1 MRGNIL
7 HSSDLLPNDR
17 IVSYSRR
24 EETKQYFKH
33 HQEHASSFC
42 IQVGC
47 FLDLTCTCAPV
58 MHFVKVITRQKISDA
73 RQVGHVLRPSDAS
86 KKKTIYNIESIK

>member
-24 EETKQYFKH
+24 EETKH
-33 HQEHASSFC
+33 H
-42 IQVGC
+42 
-47 FLDLTCTCAPV
+47 
-58 MHFVKVITRQKISDA
+58 
-73 RQVGHVLRPSDAS
+73 
-86 KKKTIYNIESIK
+86 

>member
-47 FLDLTCTCAPV
+47 FLDLTCTCAP
-58 MHFVKVITRQKISDA
+58 FAGAFCQGNNETENFGCASS
-73 RQVGHVLRPSDAS
+73 RPCIETKRRLQTD
-86 KKKTIYNIESIK
+86 NIESIK

>member
-24 EETKQYFKH
+24 EETKH
-33 HQEHASSFC
+33 HLEHASSFC

-47 FLDLTCTCAPV
+47 FLDFTYKYAHLLCILSRSKRDRKFQMHVKSV
-58 MHFVKVITRQKISDA
+58 M
-73 RQVGHVLRPSDAS
+73 
-86 KKKTIYNIESIK
+86 Y